1 MKKWSIVLLK
11 CLALVAVLCFGLAH
25 SAQADNTFAVTTQVY
40 YVGPSSDPSGD
51 NPFGLSHSGGN
62 SISSFNG
69 GITSA
74 GGLET
79 VTFDAVTSAD
89 VNSTPAVSVL
99 TGPITMELFGY
110 GNATAGSGSLGTTPP
125 ATPLVNAGGTLNAG
139 TFTFS
144 ACPGASPGGV
154 NTDPIGSVYG
164 DYFGINDNN
173 SANGGLESAAVCNN
187 PSVPCLKNS
196 SGNGFDQLC
205 VAGDSPSDLVVI
217 NVTTTGLVTITAGS
231 FEAAFS
237 EVPELPSLALFGTG
251 LLAMGIFFRKKGF
264 AV

>member
-1 MKKWSIVLLK
+1 MKKWSTVLLK

-62 SISSFNG
+62 AISSFNG
-69 GITSA
+69 GVTSA

-89 VNSTPAVSVL
+89 VNGTPTVSIL
-99 TGPITMELFGY
+99 TGPITMQLFGY

-125 ATPLVNAGGTLNAG
+125 ATPIVNAGNTLNAG

-144 ACPGASPGGV
+144 ACPGTSSGAVTS
-154 NTDPIGSVYG
+154 NNYG
-164 DYFGINDNN
+164 DYFGIDDNN
-173 SANGGLESAAVCNN
+173 SANGGLESAQVCNT
-187 PSVPCLKNS
+187 PSVPCMKNS
-196 SGNGFDQLC
+196 NGNGYDQLC
-205 VAGDSPSDLVVI
+205 LAGDSPSDLVVI
-217 NVTTTGLVTITAGS
+217 NVSTTGLITITSGS